1 MSSTGTT
8 APATASSIITPRCTG
23 RRPPWTAGR
32 RSSASSAGTSPRART
47 SATSPA
53 PPGQVAL
60 VRQPRRAVQVLE
72 SAQPLAEAEPGTTA
86 WFAIKISE
94 STFGIVDFFPDAAAR
109 QADLDSPIA
118 AALME
123 RAGEL
128 LASPPD

>member
-1 MSSTGTT
+1 M
-8 APATASSIITPRCTG
+8 
-23 RRPPWTAGR
+23 
-32 RSSASSAGTSPRART
+32 
-47 SATSPA
+47 
-53 PPGQVAL
+53 AL

-109 QADLDSPIA
+109 QAHLDSPIA

-128 LASPPD
+128 LASPPDNKPIDVLASKLPG